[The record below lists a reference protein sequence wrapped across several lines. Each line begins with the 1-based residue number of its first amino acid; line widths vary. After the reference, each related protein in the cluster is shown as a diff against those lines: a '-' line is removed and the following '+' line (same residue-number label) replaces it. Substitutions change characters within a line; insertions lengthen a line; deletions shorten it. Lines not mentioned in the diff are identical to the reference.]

1 MIITRLGRAVVLVEV
16 LVAALAC
23 MPIPRTAADL
33 DSDVLYQEPRKS
45 RSDLIVRSDLVAVD
59 GSTALDAVR
68 TLRPE
73 YLRPS
78 TYRTMEA
85 QRTYATVY
93 IDDRFVGG
101 LDALTLV
108 PIGEII
114 EVQYLKA
121 VAAG

>member
-1 MIITRLGRAVVLVEV
+1 M
-16 LVAALAC
+16 
-23 MPIPRTAADL
+23 
-33 DSDVLYQEPRKS
+33 
-45 RSDLIVRSDLVAVD
+45 
-59 GSTALDAVR
+59 R

-93 IDDRFVGG
+93 IDDRLVGG

-121 VAAG
+121 VAAGSMYGPTCACPGGVIAVRTRRDRH